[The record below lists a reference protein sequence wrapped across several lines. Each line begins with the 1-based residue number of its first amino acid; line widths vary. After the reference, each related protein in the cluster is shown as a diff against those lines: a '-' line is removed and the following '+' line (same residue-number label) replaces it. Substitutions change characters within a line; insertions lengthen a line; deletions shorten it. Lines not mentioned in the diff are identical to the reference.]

1 MDEAN
6 EHRGSPW
13 LRAALAAALLGSV
26 APQTADAQTAPAP
39 ADSTPPSP
47 ATTTLPPVQ
56 VFGRRTAP
64 TATIDTLPQ
73 EYPGG
78 QVARG
83 GRVGVL
89 GNRDLMNT
97 PFSITSYTSKKI
109 EDQQA
114 VTAADVARNDPSVKF
129 TGQSGGILDAY
140 YIRGFPVAE
149 GNSGEIALDGIFGVA
164 PNYRVFTDYAERIEV
179 LKGPTAFLYGT
190 SPNSSIGGTINI
202 VPKRAGDVDLAR
214 FTAEYGSSLQGGGHV
229 DWSRRFGD
237 QRQFGLRLNGSYRG
251 GNTPIDKQSRSAFV
265 GALGFD
271 ISGERFRA
279 SVDLIAQEESFIA
292 PSRPM
297 MVAAGVAVPAAP
309 DGHRNLTQAWE
320 NSKIGDQG
328 GVLRAEYDLT
338 EQFTLFADVGA
349 AHTRVDRVFGTP
361 TIVNTGGNTTNT
373 PASFIFQINR
383 FTYDAG
389 VRAAFDTSIVS
400 HAVVFQ
406 ALSYHDDLSR
416 GSTNG
421 TAMTSN
427 IYAPIDRTAQ
437 QIATPTFIPKISQT
451 NLMGFA
457 LSDTLSVLDERVQ
470 LMLGGRHQRIAS
482 DNFSPATGMLT
493 SSYDKSALTPMVAVV
508 VKPWRN
514 VSLYGNYIEGLSKG
528 DIAPSTAS
536 NTGEALAP
544 YVAKQY
550 EVGIKADFGRI
561 AATLAAFQ
569 INKPFGQ
576 LVGNVFTAGGEQR
589 NRGLELSLF
598 GELTQEVRVLS
609 GLTLLDAALTQ
620 SNTPGTV
627 GNRPVGVA
635 AMQANLGLEWD
646 TPFLRGLTLSG
657 GAIYS
662 SGAYV
667 DVANTQSIP
676 AWTRFDVGAR
686 YRTTIADRTV
696 SLRAAV
702 QNVFDLNY
710 WGAVAS
716 YGALMQAAPRTVQ
729 LSLSTD
735 F

>member
-39 ADSTPPSP
+39 ADSTPPSS
-47 ATTTLPPVQ
+47 AITTLPPVQ

-271 ISGERFRA
+271 ISGERFRT

-309 DGHRNLTQAWE
+309 DGHRNLTQA
-320 NSKIGDQG
+320 
-328 GVLRAEYDLT
+328 
-338 EQFTLFADVGA
+338 
-349 AHTRVDRVFGTP
+349 
-361 TIVNTGGNTTNT
+361 
-373 PASFIFQINR
+373 
-383 FTYDAG
+383 
-389 VRAAFDTSIVS
+389 
-400 HAVVFQ
+400 
-406 ALSYHDDLSR
+406 
-416 GSTNG
+416 
-421 TAMTSN
+421 
-427 IYAPIDRTAQ
+427 
-437 QIATPTFIPKISQT
+437 
-451 NLMGFA
+451 
-457 LSDTLSVLDERVQ
+457 
-470 LMLGGRHQRIAS
+470 
-482 DNFSPATGMLT
+482 
-493 SSYDKSALTPMVAVV
+493 
-508 VKPWRN
+508 
-514 VSLYGNYIEGLSKG
+514 
-528 DIAPSTAS
+528 
-536 NTGEALAP
+536 
-544 YVAKQY
+544 
-550 EVGIKADFGRI
+550 
-561 AATLAAFQ
+561 
-569 INKPFGQ
+569 
-576 LVGNVFTAGGEQR
+576 
-589 NRGLELSLF
+589 
-598 GELTQEVRVLS
+598 
-609 GLTLLDAALTQ
+609 
-620 SNTPGTV
+620 
-627 GNRPVGVA
+627 
-635 AMQANLGLEWD
+635 
-646 TPFLRGLTLSG
+646 
-657 GAIYS
+657 
-662 SGAYV
+662 
-667 DVANTQSIP
+667 
-676 AWTRFDVGAR
+676 
-686 YRTTIADRTV
+686 
-696 SLRAAV
+696 
-702 QNVFDLNY
+702 
-710 WGAVAS
+710 
-716 YGALMQAAPRTVQ
+716 
-729 LSLSTD
+729 
-735 F
+735 

>member
-13 LRAALAAALLGSV
+13 LQAALAAALLGSV

-39 ADSTPPSP
+39 ADSTPPSS
-47 ATTTLPPVQ
+47 AITTLPPVQ

-657 GAIYS
+657 DAVYS
-662 SGAYV
+662 NGAYV